1 MNSDTQNQLESLEKA
16 LQDVK
21 SSSKSNEVNVKVKS
35 KGIYDRAGY
44 TQLTSTYEEAIV
56 KHQDYQIR
64 QKYIKAVDR
73 DIKSRK
79 KVRGKF
85 LTFYIWFMSIVTG
98 LIFFVIIDPMQLV
111 RGQASIYANSL
122 KLALV
127 GVFFANLISI
137 ALVMVKYSFA
147 PIDNMMEAF
156 EKLSKDH
163 NNKSA

>member
-1 MNSDTQNQLESLEKA
+1 MNSDNKNQLESLEKA

-21 SSSKSNEVNVKVKS
+21 SSSKFNEVNVKVKS

-98 LIFFVIIDPMQLV
+98 LIFFVIIDPVQLF